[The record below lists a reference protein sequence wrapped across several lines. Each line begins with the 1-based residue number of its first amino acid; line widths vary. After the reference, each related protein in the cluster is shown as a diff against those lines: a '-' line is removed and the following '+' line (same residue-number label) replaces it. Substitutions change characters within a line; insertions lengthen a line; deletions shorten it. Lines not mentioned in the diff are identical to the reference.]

1 MGLESSGREHQ
12 DPSALEFPFGRR
24 PAACRMG
31 DGGYGLRRYL
41 LDLAEINLNGKP
53 DLVAI
58 RCRYLRR
65 ARGGPEMDTR
75 ARHPSDTDA
84 LVHALGG
91 ETKGQTLSKGSTQI
105 RTQPTRPVCPVH
117 RLKM

>member
-1 MGLESSGREHQ
+1 
-12 DPSALEFPFGRR
+12 
-24 PAACRMG
+24 
-31 DGGYGLRRYL
+31 
-41 LDLAEINLNGKP
+41 
-53 DLVAI
+53 
-58 RCRYLRR
+58 
-65 ARGGPEMDTR
+65 MDTR